1 MERNGEEK
9 GETMRVIN
17 VEAQPA
23 VPAFG
28 QWIPASNPPENC
40 EDVIVCVSGRRGNI
54 IYDHGVVA
62 SDCYYENGTWYVGD
76 ASADNLTIHAW
87 MPLPEPPEEESRKM
101 IIGGKEV
108 DRIEVFH
115 GAEKVAVITDDKK
128 TGAPGYRIEF
138 KAGKTTT
145 VKKCSDMDDA
155 EFAEAAGMAQCYKG
169 ICEEDALEKKK
180 LVGIMD
186 GQLE

>member
-1 MERNGEEK
+1 MERRVERDGKEK
-9 GETMRVIN
+9 GETMRLTN
-17 VEAQPA
+17 VKAQPE
-23 VPAFG
+23 VPVFG
-28 QWIPASNPPENC
+28 QWIPASTPPENC
-40 EDVIVCVSGRRGNI
+40 EDVIVYVSGRRGNI
-54 IYDHGVVA
+54 IYEHGVEA
-62 SDCYYENGTWYVGD
+62 CDCYYEDGAWYVSGV
-76 ASADNLTIHAW
+76 SADNLTIHAW
-87 MPLPEPPEEESRKM
+87 MPLPEPPEKESRKM

-155 EFAEAAGMAQCYKG
+155 AFEEMAANEFCNRY
-169 ICEEDALEKKK
+169 CEFKACENCPIDKYL
-180 LVGIMD
+180 D
-186 GQLE
+186 

>member
-1 MERNGEEK
+1 MERDGKEK

-54 IYDHGVVA
+54 IYDHGVEA
-62 SDCYYENGTWYVGD
+62 SDCCYENGTWYVGD
-76 ASADNLTIHAW
+76 VSSDTDNLTIHAW

-155 EFAEAAGMAQCYKG
+155 EFEKMANEFCNRY
-169 ICEEDALEKKK
+169 CEFQACENCPIDKYL
-180 LVGIMD
+180 D
-186 GQLE
+186 Q

>member
-1 MERNGEEK
+1 
-9 GETMRVIN
+9 
-17 VEAQPA
+17 
-23 VPAFG
+23 
-28 QWIPASNPPENC
+28 
-40 EDVIVCVSGRRGNI
+40 
-54 IYDHGVVA
+54 
-62 SDCYYENGTWYVGD
+62 
-76 ASADNLTIHAW
+76 
-87 MPLPEPPEEESRKM
+87 M

-155 EFAEAAGMAQCYKG
+155 EFEEMAANEFCNRY
-169 ICEEDALEKKK
+169 CEFKACENCPIDKYL
-180 LVGIMD
+180 D
-186 GQLE
+186 Q